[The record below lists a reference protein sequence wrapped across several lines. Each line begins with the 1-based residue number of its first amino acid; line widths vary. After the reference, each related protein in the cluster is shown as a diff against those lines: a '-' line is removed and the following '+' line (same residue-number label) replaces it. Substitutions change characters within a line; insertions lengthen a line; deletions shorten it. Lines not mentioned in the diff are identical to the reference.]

1 MEPIF
6 IPNLLKSPDRQ
17 KSIALDDFIPGMQTL
32 TPLRGILVVRH
43 GGNFLEVS
51 LKAETIVTLTCDRC
65 LQQYNHRL
73 PLDVSEVIWLDRE
86 IDMDK
91 AYPLEREV
99 AYDDLSETLSPDG
112 YFDTEKWIYE
122 QLCLALPLR
131 QLCGKDCQPL
141 TVTQEDTAPA
151 IDSRWASLESLK
163 RQLSG
168 S

>member
-1 MEPIF
+1 METIF

-17 KSIALDDFIPGMQTL
+17 RTIALEDFIGGLQTL
-32 TPLRGILVVRH
+32 TPLRGYIIVRH
-43 GGNFLEVS
+43 GGTFLDLS

-73 PLDVSEVIWLDRE
+73 PLDVSEVIWLDRD
-86 IDMDK
+86 IDRD
-91 AYPLEREV
+91 ASYPSEREI

-112 YFDTEKWIYE
+112 DFDTEKWIYE

-131 QLCGKDCQPL
+131 QLCGQDCQPIA
-141 TVTQEDTAPA
+141 VTAENTAPA

-163 RQLSG
+163 RQLS
-168 S
+168 